1 MVECFNYHLQKMKE
15 NGIFNQLL
23 LKSQAINRNFN
34 TIDDGVTLTYE
45 NVIFPC
51 LIIVGGIIISVCQWA
66 MENIWFRV
74 KGKFFTPRP
83 PPNAPFKESTKPAW
97 EQMGRSV

>member
-23 LKSQAINRNFN
+23 LKRQAINRNFN

-74 KGKFFTPRP
+74 KGKFFTPRT